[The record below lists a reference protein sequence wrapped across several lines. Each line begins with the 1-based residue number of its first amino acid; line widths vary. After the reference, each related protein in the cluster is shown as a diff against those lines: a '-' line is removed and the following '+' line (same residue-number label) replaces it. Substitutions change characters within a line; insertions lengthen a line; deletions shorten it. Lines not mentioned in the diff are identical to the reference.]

1 MHFKVVHFRT
11 DQARIQR
18 GVTGVEP
25 PTEKFAQ
32 KFLGLHFCWN
42 VKHVQLKNVVV
53 TVYIRSA
60 GASVLSS
67 LMIMTVDLFDAILA
81 SFSVE
86 MILIA

>member
-1 MHFKVVHFRT
+1 
-11 DQARIQR
+11 
-18 GVTGVEP
+18 
-25 PTEKFAQ
+25 
-32 KFLGLHFCWN
+32 
-42 VKHVQLKNVVV
+42 VQLKNVVV